1 VEVIMAKSKDELLLE
16 KIDIVIRLLAL
27 QIASDRSVTEGA
39 QALKLA
45 GLDNKTIAKVL
56 NTTEATVRTLTTGA
70 RGRRKG

>member
-1 VEVIMAKSKDELLLE
+1 MEVIMAKSKDELLLE
-16 KIDIVIRLLAL
+16 KLEILIRLLAL

-56 NTTEATVRTLTTGA
+56 NTTEATVRTLTSGV

>member
-1 VEVIMAKSKDELLLE
+1 MAKSKDDLLLE
-16 KIDIVIRLLAL
+16 KMEILIRLVAL

-56 NTTEATVRTLTTGA
+56 DTTEPTVRTLTSGV
-70 RGRRKG
+70 RGRRKRR